1 MKQFFRLL
9 SLSLMFVRAI
19 IAQETELD
27 KFFKKY
33 MVPLH
38 IKNYLDESF
47 TKNCFE
53 ILKWGKILK
62 DPCSGYYLKVADDD
76 AHSYDDAHS
85 CYDFGRVINA
95 ERLRVA
101 IEECCLTCFDV
112 PKKYI
117 YFNQQDGPILARPI
131 KNTFF
136 VVAEGMDCVEING
149 ASWTRQEINQLV
161 LLIFITGYWDLHP
174 GNIKRRKSD
183 GKLVIIDTED
193 EAFAAP
199 FYDPIFDREG
209 CFARWINFFSYQNFA
224 SKNIRYI
231 DKHRKL
237 CNEAKEDSSFRF
249 SLTIPFNVDF
259 DKKVEI
265 DLRQVQLQTKRAG
278 SKEMVFESY
287 QRAAESY
294 GIKVECSCSYRSE
307 KEKVISIMP
316 NKSIIDVSKS
326 QNRPHDCCL
335 MKWLKNLKAKL

>member
-9 SLSLMFVRAI
+9 SLSLMFVRTI

-53 ILKWGKILK
+53 IIKWGKILK
-62 DPCSGYYLKVADDD
+62 DPCSGYYLKVTDDNPY
-76 AHSYDDAHS
+76 SR
-85 CYDFGRVINA
+85 YDFDRVINA

-117 YFNQQDGPILARPI
+117 YFNQL

-149 ASWTRQEINQLV
+149 ALWTWQEINHLV

-174 GNIKRRKSD
+174 DNIKRRKSD
-183 GKLVIIDTED
+183 GKLVIVDTED
-193 EAFAAP
+193 RSFGDAP
-199 FYDPIFDREG
+199 MFDPILDREI
-209 CFARWINFFSYQNFA
+209 CFTRWINFFSHQNFA

-231 DKHRKL
+231 DKYRKL
-237 CNEAKEDSSFRF
+237 CDDAKKDISFKF
-249 SLTIPFNVDF
+249 SLSLPYNVDF

-265 DLRQVQLQTKRAG
+265 DLRQVQLQTNRAS

-287 QRAAESY
+287 QRVVESY
-294 GIKVECSCSYRSE
+294 GIQKLESPLIFLKTVHRSE
-307 KEKVISIMP
+307 KEKVIPI
-316 NKSIIDVSKS
+316 VQKS
-326 QNRPHDCCL
+326 QNGPHNCCL